1 MGQRRALGVAVGY
14 PVYVHS
20 IDVKNNVVVLAKN
33 DDLNASGLIADDFV
47 WPGNVEPPQSFEAMV
62 KIRLASKPV
71 LAHIERYVPE
81 NEKESFAGQPWKVDF
96 DQKQRAIAPGQSVV
110 FYKDGVIIG
119 GGIIKKPIL

>member
-1 MGQRRALGVAVGY
+1 
-14 PVYVHS
+14 
-20 IDVKNNVVVLAKN
+20 
-33 DDLNASGLIADDFV
+33 
-47 WPGNVEPPQSFEAMV
+47 MV

-71 LAHIERYVPE
+71 LAHIEQYPCE
-81 NEKESFAGQPWKVDF
+81 NTEENFVGQPWKVIF